1 MLQPDKRVILSLA
14 LVTLMGFPL
23 LGMAIVRIFS
33 DESIQI
39 MVREFSPIWQQ
50 LGIGLVV
57 GTAMGF
63 FAHWITETQLLRPA
77 TQKYARLLGSLELNT
92 TDKVLIS
99 VCAGFGEELLFR
111 GAIQPF
117 WGILITAVF
126 FVAIHGY
133 IDLRDWRISI
143 YGLIMTFFIAILG
156 FLTEIYGIWTAVLAH
171 IMIDVVLLMRMD
183 DGGEQVPMTDLGNDV

>member
-23 LGMAIVRIFS
+23 IGMAIVKMFS
-33 DESIQI
+33 SHPIQI
-39 MVREFSPIWQQ
+39 MVREVAPITQQ
-50 LGIGLVV
+50 LGIGLLV

-63 FAHWITETQLLRPA
+63 FAHWITETKLLRPA
-77 TQKYARLLGSLELNT
+77 TQKYSRLLGSLQLNT
-92 TDKVLIS
+92 IDKILIS

-117 WGILITAVF
+117 WGIIITAVF

-133 IDLRDWRISI
+133 IDLKDWRISI
-143 YGLIMTFFIAILG
+143 YGLIMTVFIGVLG
-156 FLTEIYGIWTAVLAH
+156 YLTEALGIWTAVIAH
-171 IMIDVVLLMRMD
+171 TMIDIVLLMRMKD
-183 DGGEQVPMTDLGNDV
+183 AGPSIPIADLGNDI

>member
-23 LGMAIVRIFS
+23 LGMAIVQIFS

-63 FAHWITETQLLRPA
+63 FAHWVTETQLLRPA
-77 TQKYARLLGSLELNT
+77 TQKYSKLLGSMELNT
-92 TDKVLIS
+92 IDKILIS

-117 WGILITAVF
+117 WGIMVTAVF

-143 YGLIMTFFIAILG
+143 YGLIMTVFIAILG
-156 FLTEIYGIWTAVLAH
+156 FLTEAYGIWTAVLAH
-171 IMIDVVLLMRMD
+171 IMIDIVLLLRME
-183 DGGEQVPMTDLGNDV
+183 DGGAEIPVSEFRNDV

>member
-14 LVTLMGFPL
+14 LFTLMGFPL
-23 LGMAIVRIFS
+23 VGMAIVRMFS
-33 DESIQI
+33 EHTIQI
-39 MVREFSPIWQQ
+39 MVREFSPLWQQ
-50 LGIGLVV
+50 LGVGLLA

-77 TQKYARLLGSLELNT
+77 TQKYSRLLDKMQLNT
-92 TDKVLIS
+92 IDKVLIS

-117 WGILITAVF
+117 WGIIVTAVF
-126 FVAIHGY
+126 FVSIHGY

-143 YGLIMTFFIAILG
+143 YGLIMTVFIAVLG
-156 FLTEIYGIWTAVLAH
+156 LLTETLGIWTAVMAH
-171 IMIDVVLLMRMD
+171 IMIDIVLLMRMG
-183 DGGEQVPMTDLGNDV
+183 DGEEKELMIDVDTQA